1 MKYTRRELLGLSIP
15 KDAMFRRRVV
25 AFAALALIQIASG
38 QASQFNLASTLTGG
52 ITSSRHRQ
60 RANLNSQ
67 LYPGLAQV
75 GSGYAGSGYAGAGY
89 SGSGYAGATGSIDD
103 AHGHEQGGSG
113 ARVASTNSVVF
124 PGNQSPNPALTIAGG
139 QQFPAYPPPGFPGQQ
154 APVPYPAAVGGAGG
168 ASSGGYQSAAAG
180 SPPGYPVAGAVP
192 AQYPVGVPLQQPAGA
207 GAPGYFPGT
216 GAYPSYPY
224 PGVYLQ
230 QYPGY
235 PQPAQLPAYG
245 VVPGAVAQPGVPG
258 VAGVPGVQGVA
269 GVPGAPGIGGVPGA
283 AAQGPATSGKNV
295 HHYPAHNPADPSHWD
310 HHFAMNTEYKED
322 GVHKGSFGVLN
333 NHNAFG
339 YGSGYGGGYNGAYNS
354 PTF

>member
-75 GSGYAGSGYAGAGY
+75 GSGYACAG
-89 SGSGYAGATGSIDD
+89 
-103 AHGHEQGGSG
+103 
-113 ARVASTNSVVF
+113 V
-124 PGNQSPNPALTIAGG
+124 
-139 QQFPAYPPPGFPGQQ
+139 
-154 APVPYPAAVGGAGG
+154 
-168 ASSGGYQSAAAG
+168 
-180 SPPGYPVAGAVP
+180 
-192 AQYPVGVPLQQPAGA
+192 
-207 GAPGYFPGT
+207 PGYFPGT

-235 PQPAQLPAYG
+235 PQPAQLPAYL

-258 VAGVPGVQGVA
+258 VAGVPGVQA
-269 GVPGAPGIGGVPGA
+269 GVLRAGGPLSFHKL
-283 AAQGPATSGKNV
+283 PWEENE
-295 HHYPAHNPADPSHWD
+295 WEEL
-310 HHFAMNTEYKED
+310 TE
-322 GVHKGSFGVLN
+322 
-333 NHNAFG
+333 
-339 YGSGYGGGYNGAYNS
+339 
-354 PTF
+354 

>member
-1 MKYTRRELLGLSIP
+1 
-15 KDAMFRRRVV
+15 MFSRSVV

-38 QASQFNLASTLTGG
+38 QASQLSRDESQEDQKTEFNLASTLTGG

-67 LYPGLAQV
+67 LYPNLGQV
-75 GSGYAGSGYAGAGY
+75 GAGYAGSGYAGSGYV
-89 SGSGYAGATGSIDD
+89 GATGSIDD

-113 ARVASTNSVVF
+113 VRVASTNSVVF
-124 PGNQSPNPALTIAGG
+124 PGNQSPNPALTITGG
-139 QQFPAYPPPGFPGQQ
+139 HQFPAYSPPGFPGQQ
-154 APVPYPAAVGGAGG
+154 APVPYPAAVGSSGG
-168 ASSGGYQSAAAG
+168 ASSGGYQTAG
-180 SPPGYPVAGAVP
+180 APPGYPVAGTVP
-192 AQYPVGVPLQQPAGA
+192 AQYPVGVPPQQPVGT

-216 GAYPSYPY
+216 GAYPGYPY

-235 PQPAQLPAYG
+235 PQPAQFPAYG
-245 VVPGAVAQPGVPG
+245 VVPGAVAQPAVPG

-269 GVPGAPGIGGVPGA
+269 GVPGVPGAPGVGGVPGA
-283 AAQGPATSGKNV
+283 AAQGKNV
-295 HHYPAHNPADPSHWD
+295 YHHPAHNPADPSHWD

-322 GVHKGSFGVLN
+322 GVHKGPFGVLN

-339 YGSGYGGGYNGAYNS
+339 YGSGYGGGYNGAFNS
-354 PTF
+354 PAY